1 MKNTNNNIDL
11 NYLLEQVI
19 EKVKN
24 DINCVKIGK
33 IVKFY
38 EEDKTAD
45 VEIMFKKKE
54 NDNIIDYPLLLK
66 CLVVGNKITVPI
78 EVGEYCLIFF
88 NDINLDSFFETND
101 KQLPYT
107 LETHNISDAIVI
119 TGLNNLNN
127 KIQYDN
133 TAISLNYSLNK
144 INGNLEVQGETTIN
158 NNTTINGNTTITGT
172 TTSGKVEV
180 GNGATGVFVSA
191 DNKTITVEKG
201 IITKIQ

>member
-54 NDNIIDYPLLLK
+54 MII
-66 CLVVGNKITVPI
+66 
-78 EVGEYCLIFF
+78 
-88 NDINLDSFFETND
+88 
-101 KQLPYT
+101 
-107 LETHNISDAIVI
+107 
-119 TGLNNLNN
+119 
-127 KIQYDN
+127 
-133 TAISLNYSLNK
+133 
-144 INGNLEVQGETTIN
+144 
-158 NNTTINGNTTITGT
+158 
-172 TTSGKVEV
+172 
-180 GNGATGVFVSA
+180 
-191 DNKTITVEKG
+191 
-201 IITKIQ
+201 